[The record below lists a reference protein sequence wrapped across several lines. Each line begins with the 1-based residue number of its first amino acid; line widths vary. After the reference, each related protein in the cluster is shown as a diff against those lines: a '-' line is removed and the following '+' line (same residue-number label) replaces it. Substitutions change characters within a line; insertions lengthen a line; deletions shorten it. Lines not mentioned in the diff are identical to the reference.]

1 MTSIPKTMKAGQWDP
16 KAKAVVINDVAVP
29 EPGPNQFLVKI
40 RSASLCHSDLMNM
53 QYPAADRPV
62 TIGHEG
68 VGHIVKMH
76 PSAERKGFKV
86 GDGIGFG
93 YFVDCCFECEGCMVH
108 NMHCELGTSKVQG
121 FAADGY
127 FAEYAVVDYH
137 NGIVLD
143 ESQWDLRTASAMF
156 CAGVTAF
163 NSVDSCNATPGQWF
177 AVVGCGGLGQL
188 ATQYATAMGLRVI
201 GIDVADA
208 NLEETRKQGAEH
220 VFNSRTSAGSYID
233 EIKKITGGGVHH
245 VAVYTNAQP
254 AFVNAPKVLRIG
266 GTLMIIGIA
275 PQPLEFTAMDVVLG
289 RYKIKA
295 DSTGIP
301 QRIPKAIAF
310 SAKHNI
316 RPVVDVRGGLD
327 QLAGMVQEMRE
338 GRLTKRTAVAFD

>member
-1 MTSIPKTMKAGQWDP
+1 M
-16 KAKAVVINDVAVP
+16 AVP

-40 RSASLCHSDLMNM
+40 RSASLCHSDLLNM
-53 QYPAADRPV
+53 QHPAADRPV

-68 VGHIVKMH
+68 VGHIVKLH
-76 PSAERKGFKV
+76 PSAEGKGFKV

-108 NMHCELGTSKVQG
+108 NMYCERGTSKVQG

-143 ESQWDLRTASAMF
+143 ERVWDLRTASAMF

-163 NSVDSCNATPGQWF
+163 NS
-177 AVVGCGGLGQL
+177 VVGCGGLGQL

-220 VFNSRTSAGSYID
+220 VFNSRTSAGTYVD
-233 EIKKITGGGVHH
+233 AIKKITCGGVHH

-254 AFVNAPKVLRIG
+254 AFVDAPKVLRIG
-266 GTLMIIGIA
+266 GTLMIVGIA
-275 PQPLEFTAMDVVLG
+275 PRPIEVDAMDAVLG
-289 RYKIKA
+289 RYKVKA

-327 QLAGMVQEMRE
+327 ELAGMVQEMRE